1 MQHHDNT
8 TYMILLEPLN
18 GPAKEAE
25 QRVLWQQSDLVS
37 DNKII
42 LGKGHLPM
50 RQAMWQQKGSY
61 RR

>member
-42 LGKGHLPM
+42 LGKGHLPV
-50 RQAMWQQKGSY
+50 RQAMW
-61 RR
+61 